1 VKPNVA
7 ITVGDVE
14 ERQDDWSFTV
24 VDADQKACIC
34 FVFRGRKEATVSRRL
49 MKEILA
55 RSIAMSVAD
64 LPDGQNVGEVALP
77 AGGVRDELRNRDAS
91 HPS

>member
-1 VKPNVA
+1 MKPNA
-7 ITVGDVE
+7 AAAVGDVE

-24 VDADQKACIC
+24 VNADQKASIC

-64 LPDGQNVGEVALP
+64 LPDGQNVDGVAP
-77 AGGVRDELRNRDAS
+77 TRGPRDELHNRDAGY
-91 HPS
+91 PP